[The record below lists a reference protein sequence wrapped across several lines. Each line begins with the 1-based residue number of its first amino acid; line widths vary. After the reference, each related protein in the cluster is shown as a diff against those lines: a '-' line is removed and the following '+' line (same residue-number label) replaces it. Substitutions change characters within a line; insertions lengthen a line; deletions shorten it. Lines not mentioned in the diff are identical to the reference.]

1 MARYKIDCCQKDCPN
16 RNGECHGTFEKYKLQ
31 RKELDETMEA
41 EKKKGA
47 VQRGLNQQY
56 SDSLTKMNKRLNRN
70 GW

>member
-1 MARYKIDCCQKDCPN
+1 MPRYKIDCCYPGCPKIIV
-16 RNGECHGTFEKYKLQ
+16 ECHSTCGEYKTQ
-31 RKELDETMEA
+31 RKEYEETMAA
-41 EKKKGA
+41 ENKKDA

>member
-1 MARYKIDCCQKDCPN
+1 MARYKIDCCQPDCPS
-16 RNGECHGTFEKYKLQ
+16 RSGECHSTCEKYRTQ
-31 RKELDETMEA
+31 RAEYEATMAE

-47 VQRGLNQQY
+47 VQRGLNQQF

>member
-16 RNGECHGTFEKYKLQ
+16 RNGECHGSCEEYKLQ